1 VSGFV
6 QIIEYSTS
14 RPEEV
19 EALSAQFRQE
29 REASGDSGG
38 PVRVLVTQDRDRPGT
53 WLNIVQFASYEEAM
67 ENSGRPETGRFA
79 ERMAELCDGPP
90 RFYNLDLVDT
100 WARAGAPAA
109 AG

>member
-29 REASGDSGG
+29 REASGAGGG
-38 PVRVLVTQDRDRPGT
+38 PARVLVTQDRDRPGT

-67 ENSGRPETGRFA
+67 ENSGRPETSRFA

-100 WARAGAPAA
+100 WALTGASAA
-109 AG
+109 PG